1 MERWVVLVPL
11 VCLSVFAQERPQDP
25 DSIQRMAVQNAAVR
39 ALHQAARQPG
49 QPLTTAEAP
58 STCAVPLVEVP
69 LNKNIDPQ
77 FERKVPAGTL
87 QIPTVTPMP
96 TCDAKRWG
104 AARPTP
110 P

>member
-1 MERWVVLVPL
+1 MERWMVLVPL
-11 VCLSVFAQERPQDP
+11 VSLSAFAQERPKVP
-25 DSIQRMAVQNAAVR
+25 DKAQQIAVQNALR
-39 ALHQAARQPG
+39 ALELATREPG
-49 QPLTTAEAP
+49 QPIATAAIP
-58 STCAVPLVEVP
+58 STCAVPLIEVP
-69 LNKNIDPQ
+69 LNKNIDPK

>member
-1 MERWVVLVPL
+1 MERWLVLLPL
-11 VCLSVFAQERPQDP
+11 ACLGVFAQERPKVP
-25 DSIQRMAVQNAAVR
+25 DNTQGMALQSAAVR
-39 ALHQAARQPG
+39 ALDLAARQPG

-77 FERKVPAGTL
+77 FERKVPAGSAY
-87 QIPTVTPMP
+87 IPTVTPMP

-104 AARPTP
+104 AARTTRP
-110 P
+110 